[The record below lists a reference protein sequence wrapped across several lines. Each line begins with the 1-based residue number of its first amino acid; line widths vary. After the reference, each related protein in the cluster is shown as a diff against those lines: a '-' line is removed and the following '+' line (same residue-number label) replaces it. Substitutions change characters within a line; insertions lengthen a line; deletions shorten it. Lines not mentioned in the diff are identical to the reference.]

1 MSKRKKPF
9 IPLNPPYVTM
19 YVCGPTVY
27 GEPHIGNLRTFT
39 SGDLIRRWLEYR
51 GYLVKYVM
59 NITDIEDKTIR
70 DSGKAGKTL
79 KEFTDY
85 YTKIFLESMDKL
97 NNRRATAHPRATAY
111 VPEMIEFIKQLEEK
125 EIAYE
130 ASDGVYFNIDKFPDY
145 GKLSSIDIEKT
156 EKTQRVAQDDYD
168 KENAQDFALWKKSTE
183 EEIERG
189 IYYESPWGK
198 GRPGWHIECSVMS
211 KELLG
216 DTVDIHAGGEDLT
229 FPHHENEVAQTESLT
244 GKKFVR
250 YWLHMR
256 FLMIGGGK
264 MSKSLGNYVSFEDI
278 LEKHS
283 STALRYFY
291 ISTQYRRPL
300 NFNLQAIESAENT
313 VERLENT
320 LNLIDQ
326 GMKGP
331 DDNLDY
337 GEREDS
343 LLKTMIEKKKKFIEA
358 MDNDFNTPVAL
369 GNIHAIRDA
378 INDYLTLT
386 PNKGVLSEASVT
398 YRELLNVLGLFEDRG
413 IKSDEITEDLIT
425 TIIEFRKQ
433 QRESKN
439 YEIADQIRD
448 QLQEI
453 GIELQDTSEGTNWK
467 ISR

>member
-1 MSKRKKPF
+1 
-9 IPLNPPYVTM
+9 
-19 YVCGPTVY
+19 
-27 GEPHIGNLRTFT
+27 
-39 SGDLIRRWLEYR
+39 
-51 GYLVKYVM
+51 
-59 NITDIEDKTIR
+59 
-70 DSGKAGKTL
+70 
-79 KEFTDY
+79 
-85 YTKIFLESMDKL
+85 
-97 NNRRATAHPRATAY
+97 
-111 VPEMIEFIKQLEEK
+111 
-125 EIAYE
+125 
-130 ASDGVYFNIDKFPDY
+130 
-145 GKLSSIDIEKT
+145 
-156 EKTQRVAQDDYD
+156 
-168 KENAQDFALWKKSTE
+168 
-183 EEIERG
+183 
-189 IYYESPWGK
+189 
-198 GRPGWHIECSVMS
+198 MS

-256 FLMIGGGK
+256 FLMISGGK
-264 MSKSLGNYVSFEDI
+264 MSKSLGNYFSFEDI

-300 NFNLQAIESAENT
+300 NFNWQAIESAENT

-320 LNLIDQ
+320 LDLIDQ
-326 GMKGP
+326 GMNGP

-343 LLKTMIEKKKKFIEA
+343 LLKTVIEEKKKFIEA

-413 IKSDEITEDLIT
+413 IKSDEITEDLIK
-425 TIIEFRKQ
+425 TIIEFREQ